1 VIGMRFKTL
10 RAISPVIA
18 TVLLVA
24 IVLAASLSAF
34 MWYKSLRERATLKM
48 EEKVAQEITKMYAG
62 IKIVYAYNIGFKIKN
77 VGTVEL
83 YDIKVYEDGDLKANY
98 DSLAPGEEI
107 EKFVAL
113 TVGKTLYVT
122 AKYADDKQI
131 IVQAPIQRLGAKI
144 EENAITAIGNITLLT
159 INVYNLPIESGRS
172 VVEQ

>member
-1 VIGMRFKTL
+1 MIGMRFKTS

-24 IVLAASLSAF
+24 IVLAVSLSAF
-34 MWYKSLRERATLKM
+34 MWYKSLREEVTLKM

-83 YDIKVYEDGDLKANY
+83 YDIKVYEDGTLKANY

-107 EKFVAL
+107 EKFIAL

-122 AKYADDKQI
+122 AKYADDRQI
-131 IVQAPIQRLGAKI
+131 IVQAPIQRLGVKI
-144 EENAITAIGNITLLT
+144 EENGVTATGNITLLS
-159 INVYNLPIESGRS
+159 INVSNLPIESNQS
-172 VVEQ
+172 VVE